1 MNLHKTHYGL
11 VNFNKI
17 TPAKFLIN
25 PSDLL
30 QIELEMSFFFSSF
43 RKPNL
48 FVKNGINSL

>member
-11 VNFNKI
+11 INFNKI

-30 QIELEMSFFFSSF
+30 QIELEMSFFSAVSGNQIYF
-43 RKPNL
+43 
-48 FVKNGINSL
+48 